1 MKILFVLI
9 IGLACLAMAC
19 SSKKQAKPD
28 AAQPATPEDR
38 PASKQI
44 SAANLGKRITV
55 LGEPRNLKL
64 GAQLAG
70 EGFDLWIKGLDSW
83 PDDVIPSGHTGKRL
97 KVTGVLIEDH
107 SLPVFVPKEGEPIK
121 SGMPVPEG
129 TDLKQASHRFLL
141 DQATWEP
148 AE

>member
-1 MKILFVLI
+1 MKILFVLF

-19 SSKKQAKPD
+19 SSKKQTKPD
-28 AAQPATPEDR
+28 GAQPAGPDAQ
-38 PASKQI
+38 PAIQQV

-70 EGFDLWIKGLDSW
+70 EGFGLWIKGLDSW
-83 PDDVIPSGHTGKRL
+83 PDEVIPSGHTGKRL
-97 KVTGVLIEDH
+97 SVTGVLVEDH
-107 SLPVFVPKEGEPIK
+107 SLPVFVHKEGEPIK

-129 TDLKQASHRFLL
+129 TDLKKASHRFLL
-141 DQATWEP
+141 DQVTWEP